1 MQKTIRSAVI
11 FVLKA
16 NSSQCWRSCGAL
28 GANGGFNCY
37 ATKANSAPSKYTPD
51 NRFDQDDDKKA
62 KHNGQKDVQN
72 PHESFDR
79 QGTGRRISA
88 TEKRKFLINTL
99 CDLKDSKESVYGT
112 LDAWVAWEQNFPLVN
127 LKLAL
132 VALQKDEQWH
142 RIVQVLKWMLS
153 KGQGTTLGT
162 YELLIRALE
171 KDNRAEE
178 AHRIWEKKISHD
190 LHSVPWNFCE
200 LMISIY
206 YRNNMLDKLIKLF
219 NDLESYER
227 RPPNK
232 SIVQKVADAYG
243 ILGQL
248 DEKNRITEKYGDLF
262 SKSPRKTKSRK
273 GSGKKIKIA
282 DAEKSNVI
290 VDLDPPSEEFVD
302 TL

>member
-1 MQKTIRSAVI
+1 M
-11 FVLKA
+11 
-16 NSSQCWRSCGAL
+16 L
-28 GANGGFNCY
+28 GANGSFNHY
-37 ATKANSAPSKYTPD
+37 ATKANSALPKQTSN
-51 NRFDQDDDKKA
+51 NRFDQDDDKTA
-62 KHNGQKDVQN
+62 KHNYQKVIQN
-72 PHESFDR
+72 PRESLDR
-79 QGTGRRISA
+79 KGTGRWISA

-142 RIVQVLKWMLS
+142 RIVQILKWMLS

-178 AHRIWEKKISHD
+178 AHKMWEKKISHD
-190 LHSVPWNFCE
+190 LHSVPWSFCE

-206 YRNNMLDKLIKLF
+206 YRNNMLDRLVKLF
-219 NDLESYER
+219 SELESYER

-243 ILGQL
+243 MLGQL
-248 DEKNRITEKYGDLF
+248 DEKNRITEKYADLF
-262 SKSPRKTKSRK
+262 SKLPRKTRRRK
-273 GSGKKIKIA
+273 GSGKKNKKA
-282 DAEKSNVI
+282 DEEESNVD
-290 VDLDPPSEEFVD
+290 VDLDPSKEEIVD